1 MTPEIIID
9 GESLTFE
16 QVVAVAY
23 GKPGE
28 PNVVL
33 SDNAKSNVNR
43 CAAAIQTLLDRG
55 EIAYGI
61 TTGFGAFKDKI
72 ISREEVETLQR
83 NVVLSHAVGVGNPFD
98 TAAVRAIML
107 IRANT
112 LARGFSG
119 IRVET
124 LELILD
130 CLNRGVHPVIPEKGS
145 LGASGDLAPLAHFAC
160 VLIGEGE
167 AEYGGETLKGIEA
180 LRHAGLSPVTLAAK
194 EGIALTNGTTIMTAV
209 GLLETW
215 KALRLA
221 EIADIAGCMSLEALH
236 GTVSAFD
243 ERIHALRPH
252 PRQVECARNL
262 REILAESEF
271 VRDFDPSNVQDAYT
285 LRCMPQV
292 HGACRDAVLYAEWL
306 LKLELNS
313 VTDNPLIFV
322 SDAETEGHGDA
333 EKGSP
338 PYEGGVDAASADGVV
353 LSSPRDSASNDK
365 ERTTPPFGHPSFS
378 KEGSAQAN
386 PVTASQRLP
395 ITASIEVISGGNFHG
410 EPLALA
416 FDYLTIAL
424 SELGNISERRIMRLT
439 DEASNAHVLPPFL
452 TEHGGLNSGFMIVQ
466 YTAAALCT
474 ENKILSHPASVDT
487 IPSSANV
494 EDHVSMGVT
503 AVLKMRQ
510 VAENLE
516 TILSLELLCA
526 AQGIDFT
533 KKKRGAETKLGRG
546 TREIYNRIR
555 SIVPFIER
563 DEYMKTHIDAVMK
576 IVTNWSSVLTKT

>member
-1 MTPEIIID
+1 MSFEIILD

-16 QVVAVAY
+16 QVIAVAY
-23 GKPGE
+23 GTPGE
-28 PNVVL
+28 PRVAL
-33 SDNAKSNVNR
+33 SDAAKTSVNR
-43 CAAAIQTLLDRG
+43 SAAAVQTLLDRG

-83 NVVLSHAVGVGNPFD
+83 NVVLSHAVGVGSPFD
-98 TAAVRAIML
+98 IPTVRAIML

-119 IRVET
+119 IRLET
-124 LELILD
+124 FDLILE

-167 AEYGGETLKGIEA
+167 AEYKGETLKGAEA
-180 LRHAGLSPVTLAAK
+180 LKQVGLGPVRLAAK
-194 EGIALTNGTTIMTAV
+194 EGLALTNGTTVMTAV
-209 GLLETW
+209 GILETW
-215 KALRLA
+215 KAKRLA
-221 EIADIAGCMSLEALH
+221 ELADASGCMSLEALH

-252 PRQVECARNL
+252 PRQVDCAANL
-262 REILAESEF
+262 RNILTGSEF

-292 HGACRDAVLYAEWL
+292 HGACRDAVFYAEWL
-306 LKLELNS
+306 LKLELNA

-322 SDAETEGHGDA
+322 DDAGKID
-333 EKGSP
+333 
-338 PYEGGVDAASADGVV
+338 V
-353 LSSPRDSASNDK
+353 L
-365 ERTTPPFGHPSFS
+365 
-378 KEGSAQAN
+378 
-386 PVTASQRLP
+386 
-395 ITASIEVISGGNFHG
+395 SGGNFHG

-424 SELGNISERRIMRLT
+424 TELGNISERRIMRLT
-439 DEASNAHVLPPFL
+439 DENSNAHVLPPFL

-474 ENKILSHPASVDT
+474 ENKILAHPASVDT

-494 EDHVSMGVT
+494 EDHVSMGAT
-503 AVLKMRQ
+503 AALKLRQ

-526 AQGIDFT
+526 AQGVDFR
-533 KKKRGAETKLGRG
+533 KKKLGSDRNLGNG
-546 TREIYNRIR
+546 TRHIYNQIR
-555 SIVPFIER
+555 AVVPFIEQ
-563 DEYMKTHIDAVMK
+563 DEYLKDHIESIRA
-576 IVTNWSSVLTKT
+576 IVADYQC

>member
-1 MTPEIIID
+1 MTTEITID

-16 QVVAVAY
+16 QVIAVAY

-28 PNVVL
+28 PRVAL
-33 SDNAKSNVNR
+33 SDGAKANVNR
-43 CAAAIQTLLDRG
+43 SAAAVQTLLDRG

-83 NVVLSHAVGVGNPFD
+83 NVVLSHAVGVGKPFD
-98 TAAVRAIML
+98 TPTVRAIMV

-119 IRVET
+119 IRLET
-124 LELILD
+124 LELILE
-130 CLNRGVHPVIPEKGS
+130 CLNRGVHPSIPEKGS

-160 VLIGEGE
+160 VLIGQGE
-167 AEYGGETLKGIEA
+167 AEYGGETLRDGDA
-180 LRHAGLSPVTLAAK
+180 LAKAGLTPVTLAAK
-194 EGIALTNGTTIMTAV
+194 EGLALTNGTTVMTAV

-215 KALRLA
+215 KAKHLA
-221 EIADIAGCMSLEALH
+221 KIADISGCLSLEALH

-252 PRQVECARNL
+252 PQQMECAKNL
-262 REILAESEF
+262 REILAESDF
-271 VRDFDPSNVQDAYT
+271 VRDFDPANVQDAYT

-306 LKLELNS
+306 LKLELNA

-322 SDAETEGHGDA
+322 SRE
-333 EKGSP
+333 S
-338 PYEGGVDAASADGVV
+338 GVESHESENPAQ
-353 LSSPRDSASNDK
+353 DS
-365 ERTTPPFGHPSFS
+365 RLTTHD
-378 KEGSAQAN
+378 
-386 PVTASQRLP
+386 L
-395 ITASIEVISGGNFHG
+395 IEVLSGGNFHG

-424 SELGNISERRIMRLT
+424 TELGNISERRIMRLT
-439 DEASNAHVLPPFL
+439 DEASNAHILPPFL

-474 ENKILSHPASVDT
+474 ENKILAHPASVDT
-487 IPSSANV
+487 IPTSANV
-494 EDHVSMGVT
+494 EDHVSMGAT
-503 AVLKMRQ
+503 AALKLRT

-516 TILSLELLCA
+516 TILSLELFCA
-526 AQGIDFT
+526 AQGVDFRR
-533 KKKRGAETKLGRG
+533 KAVGDKGKLGVG
-546 TREIYNRIR
+546 TREIYSKIR
-555 SIVPFIER
+555 AAIPFIET
-563 DEYMKTHIDAVMK
+563 DEYMKDHLDSAIK
-576 IVTNWSSVLTKT
+576 IVREWT